1 MYSLAPRFRG
11 VRTSPTKSSPS
22 VLRYDLAMVLVSVI
36 WGINFSVSKY
46 ALGAF
51 PVFAFTGLRFLGA
64 TGLLWSVLRVTEGP
78 ATVSRRQLLQLFG
91 LGVLG
96 NTLYQMGFMT
106 GLSLTTAT
114 NSSVLIAFI
123 PVLVAVLGGIMGIET
138 PTPAARWAL
147 AAGTVGVLMVVLA
160 GGDGTIH
167 FGGPGTRGDLL
178 TLGSVVCWSL
188 FTLGVR
194 QAGEGLSPLRVTT
207 LTTAAGMPGLLL
219 LGLPDLLTM
228 DWLAIPPLAWGALLY
243 ASAVSIV
250 VAYLLWNHSVR
261 ALGTNR
267 TSLYACVVPVFAA
280 AAAALLLGENLRPLQ
295 VAGGVLVVAS
305 VLLSRGT
312 GVVFRRVPRG
322 IRS

>member
-1 MYSLAPRFRG
+1 
-11 VRTSPTKSSPS
+11 
-22 VLRYDLAMVLVSVI
+22 MVLVSVI
-36 WGINFSVSKY
+36 WGINFSVSKF

-64 TGLLWSVLRVTEGP
+64 TGLLWGVLRATEGP
-78 ATVSRRQLLQLFG
+78 ATVPRRQLLRLFG

-123 PVLVAVLGGIMGIET
+123 PVLVAVLGGILGIES

-147 AAGTVGVLMVVLA
+147 AAGTLGVLLVVLA
-160 GGDGTIH
+160 GNGGVH

-178 TLGSVVCWSL
+178 TLGSVVCWAL

-194 QAGEGLSPLRVTT
+194 QAGEGLTPLRVTT

-228 DWLAIPPLAWGALLY
+228 DWFAIPLLAWGALLY
-243 ASAVSIV
+243 ASVVSIV

-267 TSLYACVVPVFAA
+267 TSLYACVTPVFAA
-280 AAAALLLGENLRPLQ
+280 AAAAVLLGENLRPLQ

-312 GVVFRRVPRG
+312 SVFRRLPAGVR
-322 IRS
+322 R

>member
-1 MYSLAPRFRG
+1 
-11 VRTSPTKSSPS
+11 
-22 VLRYDLAMVLVSVI
+22 MVLVSVI

-46 ALGAF
+46 ALSAF

-64 TGLLWSVLRVTEGP
+64 TALLWGVLRATEAP
-78 ATVSRRQLLQLFG
+78 SPVPRRQLLRLFG

-123 PVLVAVLGGIMGIET
+123 PVLVAVLGGILGIES

-160 GGDGTIH
+160 GDRGIH
-167 FGGPGTRGDLL
+167 FGGPGTTGDLL
-178 TLGSVVCWSL
+178 TLGSVVCWAL

-194 QAGEGLSPLRVTT
+194 QAGEGLTPLRVTT

-261 ALGTNR
+261 VLGTNR
-267 TSLYACVVPVFAA
+267 TSLYGCVVPVFAA
-280 AAAALLLGENLRPLQ
+280 AAAALLLGESLRPLQ
-295 VAGGVLVVAS
+295 VAGGGLVVVS

-312 GVVFRRVPRG
+312 SLFRRLPRG
-322 IRS
+322 IRR

>member
-1 MYSLAPRFRG
+1 
-11 VRTSPTKSSPS
+11 
-22 VLRYDLAMVLVSVI
+22 MVLVSVI

-64 TGLLWSVLRVTEGP
+64 TVLLWSVLRVTEGP
-78 ATVSRRQLLQLFG
+78 APVPRRQLLRLFG

-123 PVLVAVLGGIMGIET
+123 PVLVAVLGGILGIET

-147 AAGTVGVLMVVLA
+147 AAGTIGVLMVVLA
-160 GGDGTIH
+160 GNGSIH
-167 FGGPGTRGDLL
+167 FGGPGTHGDLF
-178 TLGSVVCWSL
+178 TLGSVVCWAL

-194 QAGEGLSPLRVTT
+194 QAGAGLSPLRVTT
-207 LTTAAGMPGLLL
+207 LTTTAGMPGLLL

-228 DWLAIPPLAWGALLY
+228 DWSAIPLRAWGALLY

-267 TSLYACVVPVFAA
+267 TSLYACVTPVFAA
-280 AAAALLLGENLRPLQ
+280 AAAALILGESLRPLQ
-295 VAGGVLVVAS
+295 VAGGILVVAS

-312 GVVFRRVPRG
+312 GVFRLPRGVRVP
-322 IRS
+322 